1 MTDQPAASDDA
12 LSSRLELERADL
24 EPMLTELREAGFVET
39 GAPRPT
45 AAGVAAADRIHDARC
60 REIAEI
66 LDDWQPSEQPEVREL
81 IDRFSRELGRTPPPG
96 PGAQPV
102 SV

>member
-1 MTDQPAASDDA
+1 M
-12 LSSRLELERADL
+12 LS
-24 EPMLTELREAGFVET
+24 ELRAAGLVEAG
-39 GAPRPT
+39 ASRPT

-81 IDRFSRELGRTPPPG
+81 IDRFSRELARSPPPG
-96 PGAQPV
+96 REAQPV